1 MMEGLIIRFLSINCV
16 LLLISIYWNKVEKQV
31 IWKMTGTVFS
41 KRTFQFSVL
50 LIFIFIVI
58 REGVEIEKQ

>member
-1 MMEGLIIRFLSINCV
+1 
-16 LLLISIYWNKVEKQV
+16 
-31 IWKMTGTVFS
+31 MTGTVFS